1 MRFINKKGILVMCC
15 FMFFGV
21 SNIVNA
27 KTITIKECEY
37 TKEYINWLKLSDKE
51 KENTYIPTM
60 CEDSI
65 SDKFTLVKGIS
76 GVSVNDSKFSL
87 VDNNLSTS
95 VKNQGSTT
103 ACWSFA
109 TCASIESNLLM
120 NNLGTYDLSEG
131 HLELATQST
140 FDYGRTTFNRDKFA
154 GGNYLIAS
162 AYLMNGWGPVK
173 EEYLPFTKYES
184 ISYNNDSIDSS
195 VIVNNNQTL
204 DVNSIVFM
212 GNSGSCSDDTIKDV
226 KEYLITNGAI
236 TSMIYSRYADDGG
249 LNEYYYYDGLEYTDI
264 AGDNTSTNQ
273 SVNHAITIVGW
284 DDNVSKESFSDL
296 GTPSRN
302 GAWIIKNSY
311 GEKMEYLSLSELK
324 KDLYDA
330 QQDTFNSYNINS
342 AEDVPNDYV
351 KTFLENALKMD
362 DNQIIIEDDTI
373 YLTVGN
379 DGYQYVSYDDVHI
392 CNGLTGFFDVDT
404 EVEDSAY
411 YHDYLGANSS
421 FTINKKVD
429 TVYFVSVF
437 DKKSKKNEEI
447 KEVAMYFTAPGQK
460 YEIYYANADSKDFN
474 NATKIAEGTS
484 EFVGYNT
491 IKINNEAI
499 VTNDKY
505 SILIKLTKSS
515 GEEVVSFGASSKTSS
530 EVYNNIIIT
539 KNVNFFSLDGIDYAD
554 TAENS
559 SFNLTIRAYTNT
571 IDEKVDI
578 KEEIPKE
585 DEKINTDADIKIE
598 QNEYNSNNDNNNQEN
613 QIAGSSEGTD
623 EVIENPQT
631 GWYFPITIILFIS
644 IISYVLNKKTKKN
657 KIFKL

>member
-95 VKNQGSTT
+95 VKNQGSTM

-120 NNLGTYDLSEG
+120 NKLGTYDLSEG

-140 FDYGRTTFNRDKFA
+140 YDYGRTTFNRDRAA
-154 GGNYLIAS
+154 GGNFLIAS

-184 ISYNNDSIDSS
+184 IYSGNDSIEANK
-195 VIVNNNQTL
+195 VISNAPAL
-204 DVNSIVFM
+204 DVNSIVLM
-212 GNSGSCSDDTIKDV
+212 GNSGSCSDSTIKDV
-226 KEYLITNGAI
+226 KEYLITNGALA
-236 TSMIYSRYADDGG
+236 TTIYSRIANDGG
-249 LNEYYYYDGLEYTDI
+249 LNEYYYYDGLAYKDI
-264 AGDNTSTNQ
+264 IGQNISANHSI
-273 SVNHAITIVGW
+273 NHAITIVGW
-284 DDNVSKESFSDL
+284 DDNISKDNFSDL

-311 GEKMEYLSLSELK
+311 GERMDYGSLSELK
-324 KDLYDA
+324 NDLYNA

-342 AEDVPNDYV
+342 ATDIPNDYI
-351 KTFLENALKMD
+351 KELLASTFKLKN
-362 DNQIIIEDDTI
+362 NQIIIEGDTI
-373 YLTVGN
+373 YLGVGN
-379 DGYQYVSYDDVHI
+379 GGYQYISYDDIHI
-392 CNGLTGFFDVDT
+392 CNGLAGYFDVDT
-404 EVEDSAY
+404 EVEDNAY
-411 YHDYLGANSS
+411 YYDYLGTNSTFLLNRS
-421 FTINKKVD
+421 TD
-429 TVYFVSVF
+429 TGYFVSVF
-437 DKKSKKNEEI
+437 DKKSQKNEEI

-613 QIAGSSEGTD
+613 QIAGSSEGAD